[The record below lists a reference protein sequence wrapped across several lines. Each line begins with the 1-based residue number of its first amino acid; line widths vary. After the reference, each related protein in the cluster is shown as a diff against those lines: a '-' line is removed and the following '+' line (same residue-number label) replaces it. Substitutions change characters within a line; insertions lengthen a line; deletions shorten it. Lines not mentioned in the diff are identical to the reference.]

1 QGRRTKCPKNTKAS
15 IKIAALNIR
24 GMGNTNSWHPE
35 NKWNH
40 INQIMQ
46 TKRIGIMIVG
56 ETHLNDERR
65 DAVEGMPRS
74 HLRIIHSEDP
84 ESPNARGVAIVLNKE
99 LTTTE
104 SIRAVEI
111 IPGRV
116 LLLETCWHGM
126 EKLSILGVYVPAS
139 SPPQNAQFWTDIRKF
154 FEDNPDIRRPDVM
167 AGDMNITED
176 SIDRIPAK
184 PDNASAVD
192 SLDEMRTELQLID
205 GWRTCYPT
213 TLKYTWHCP
222 ATGSQSRIDRI
233 YVKNN
238 IYKHCYEWG
247 IEKAGVPTDHDMVTV
262 RFSTATAPK
271 IGHGRWVMP
280 LHVVKDSHVKGFI
293 LRAGHELQESI
304 EKCVQSEHR
313 TSDENPQ
320 KLWEVFT
327 EKLCELARQWAKAIV
342 PNIDKEIHQL
352 EAEITAAENSANLG
366 DESSKTNLM
375 ILHERLDKITQLR
388 HRK

>member
-1 QGRRTKCPKNTKAS
+1 MR
-15 IKIAALNIR
+15 
-24 GMGNTNSWHPE
+24 
-35 NKWNH
+35 
-40 INQIMQ
+40 

-56 ETHLNDERR
+56 ETHLNDEQR

-99 LTTTE
+99 LTTME

-126 EKLSILGVYVPAS
+126 EKLSIL
-139 SPPQNAQFWTDIRKF
+139 
-154 FEDNPDIRRPDVM
+154 
-167 AGDMNITED
+167 ED

-213 TLKYTWHCP
+213 TLKYTWRRP

-238 IYKHCYEWG
+238 IYEHCYEWG

-293 LRAGHELQESI
+293 LRAGHELQELI
-304 EKCVQSEHR
+304 EKY
-313 TSDENPQ
+313 ENPQ

-327 EKLCELARQWAKAIV
+327 EKLCELARQQAKAIV

-366 DESSKTNLM
+366 DESSKMNLM
-375 ILHERLDKITQLR
+375 ILHERLDKITQLH